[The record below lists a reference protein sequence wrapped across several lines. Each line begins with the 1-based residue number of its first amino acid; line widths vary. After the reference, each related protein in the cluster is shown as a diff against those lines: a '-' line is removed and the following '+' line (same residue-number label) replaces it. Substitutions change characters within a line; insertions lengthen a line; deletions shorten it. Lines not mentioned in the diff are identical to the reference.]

1 MFEAP
6 AQYQDVGDAEMAFWR
21 TGSGPTLVF
30 VHGWPLSSATWV
42 KLVPLLADR
51 FTCVVVDQAGAGL
64 TRTRPGTDYNFR
76 GQARRLN
83 AFLAAQG
90 IERAHVIAQDTGA
103 TIARH
108 AAIHGDGRVASL
120 LLTNTEIPGHRPPFI
135 EMFQALTRLP
145 GSVATFR
152 LLLRSRAFAHSAMG
166 FGGCFT
172 DRSLLDGDF
181 RARTIDPLVASPER
195 VAGVQRYLAGIDW
208 GIVDGL
214 ATEHAK
220 LRVPVLFVWGED
232 DVTFPIKLARPMV
245 GQIPDCRGIKAVGGA
260 SLLVH
265 EEKPAAVA
273 EHALAFYRE
282 LGVIAG

>member
-1 MFEAP
+1 MFNAP
-6 AQYQDVGDAEMAFWR
+6 PKYEDVGDAEMAWWSA
-21 TGSGPTLVF
+21 GDGPTLVF
-30 VHGWPLSSATWV
+30 VHGWPFSASTWV

-83 AFLAAQG
+83 AFLEARG

-103 TIARH
+103 TIARY
-108 AAIHGDGRVASL
+108 AAIHGGGRIASL

-152 LLLRSRAFAHSAMG
+152 LLLRSRAFARSPMG

-172 DRSLLDGDF
+172 DRTRLDGDF
-181 RARTIDPLVASPER
+181 RARVIDPLVASPER
-195 VAGVQRYLAGIDW
+195 IAGVQRYLAGIDW

-232 DVTFPIKLARPMV
+232 DATFPIGRARSMV
-245 GQIPDCRGIKAVGGA
+245 GQIPDCRGLQAVPGA

-265 EEKPAAVA
+265 EERPEAVA

-282 LGVIAG
+282 LGVIDG

>member
-1 MFEAP
+1 
-6 AQYQDVGDAEMAFWR
+6 
-21 TGSGPTLVF
+21 
-30 VHGWPLSSATWV
+30 
-42 KLVPLLADR
+42 
-51 FTCVVVDQAGAGL
+51 
-64 TRTRPGTDYNFR
+64 
-76 GQARRLN
+76 
-83 AFLAAQG
+83 
-90 IERAHVIAQDTGA
+90 VIAQDTGA
-103 TIARH
+103 TIARY
-108 AAIHGDGRVASL
+108 AAIHGGGRIASL

-152 LLLRSRAFAHSAMG
+152 LLLRSRAFARSPMG

-172 DRSLLDGDF
+172 DRTRLDGDF
-181 RARTIDPLVASPER
+181 RARVIDPLVASPER
-195 VAGVQRYLAGIDW
+195 IAGVQRYLAGIDW

-232 DVTFPIKLARPMV
+232 DATFPIGRARSMV
-245 GQIPDCRGIKAVGGA
+245 GQIPDCRGLQAVPGA

-265 EEKPAAVA
+265 EERPEAVA

-282 LGVIAG
+282 LGVIDG